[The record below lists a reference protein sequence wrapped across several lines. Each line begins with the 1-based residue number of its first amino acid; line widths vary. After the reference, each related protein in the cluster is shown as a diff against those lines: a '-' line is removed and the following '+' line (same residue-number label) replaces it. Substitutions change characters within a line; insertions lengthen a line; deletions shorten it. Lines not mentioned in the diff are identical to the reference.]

1 MPRPGHTVD
10 LESVRRWCAAELAYY
25 KVPEHWEVR
34 SESLPRNAAGKI
46 LKDVLRDARADTGFV
61 EE

>member
-1 MPRPGHTVD
+1 M
-10 LESVRRWCAAELAYY
+10 SQLAYY

-34 SESLPRNAAGKI
+34 EGSLPRNAAGKI